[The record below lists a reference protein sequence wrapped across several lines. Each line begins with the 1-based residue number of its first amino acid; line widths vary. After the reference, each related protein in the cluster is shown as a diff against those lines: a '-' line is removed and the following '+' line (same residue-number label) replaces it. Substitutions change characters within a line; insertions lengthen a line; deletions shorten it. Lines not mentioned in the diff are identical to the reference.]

1 MSLLERINKMFGAHK
16 YSIAE
21 EKQDILTA
29 NVKIAVQRNEQ
40 AGMKVRETL
49 LELLSENDKVR
60 RTHNENNQ
68 T

>member
-1 MSLLERINKMFGAHK
+1 MSLSERINKMFGTRK
-16 YSIAE
+16 YSAVD
-21 EKQDILTA
+21 EKQDVLTA

-49 LELLSENDKVR
+49 LELLSENDKIR
-60 RTHNENNQ
+60 RSHNENNH